1 MQNGPTVAVVGAGL
15 VGESLIA
22 ELRRRDFPLKELR
35 VLARSAR
42 RASLAGD
49 EFEVGVAEP
58 DAFEGVDLALFAGTE
73 GEKGAAVQLAR
84 EAIARGAI
92 VVDNG
97 SDFRLDPEVPLVVP
111 EVNAEAVESHRGVI
125 ANPNCSTI
133 QLVVTLAP
141 IAREF
146 GLKKVVVS
154 TYQAVSGAGR
164 GGVEALEAHKG
175 IVANPNCSTIQLA
188 VTLAPLALEF
198 GLKKVVVSTYQA
210 VSGAG
215 RGGVEALESGRE
227 DAFPKPIVGNAIPL
241 IGGVGEDGYTT
252 EEKKMT
258 EESRKILSLPD
269 LQVFP
274 TAVRIPVHTG
284 HSESV
289 YVETERGVDLA
300 EVLEVLA
307 GTPGVSFSGE
317 AADYPTPLEFAGNP
331 QVAVGRVRVEG
342 NVIEY
347 WCVSDNLLKG
357 AATNAV
363 QIAEYLAGAASGVPS
378 ASGASAA
385 RA

>member
-1 MQNGPTVAVVGAGL
+1 V
-15 VGESLIA
+15 I
-22 ELRRRDFPLKELR
+22 
-35 VLARSAR
+35 
-42 RASLAGD
+42 
-49 EFEVGVAEP
+49 
-58 DAFEGVDLALFAGTE
+58 
-73 GEKGAAVQLAR
+73 
-84 EAIARGAI
+84 
-92 VVDNG
+92 DNG
-97 SDFRLDPEVPLVVP
+97 SDFRLNPEVPLVVP
-111 EVNAEAVESHRGVI
+111 EVNAEALEAHNGVV

-141 IAREF
+141 IVREF

-164 GGVEALEAHKG
+164 SGVEALE
-175 IVANPNCSTIQLA
+175 
-188 VTLAPLALEF
+188 
-198 GLKKVVVSTYQA
+198 Y
-210 VSGAG
+210 G
-215 RGGVEALESGRE
+215 RK

-252 EEKKMT
+252 EEKKMK

-269 LQVFP
+269 LPVFP

-289 YVETERGVDLA
+289 YVETERDVDLA
-300 EVLEVLA
+300 EVLEVLGGA
-307 GTPGVSFSGE
+307 PGVSFSGD
-317 AADYPTPLEFAGNP
+317 AADYPTPLEATGDP
-331 QVAVGRVRVEG
+331 KVGVGRVRVEG

-347 WCVSDNLLKG
+347 WGVSDNRLKG

-363 QIAEYLAGAASGVPS
+363 QIAEYLAGATSGAPS